1 MRKLLQG
8 IVEFQN
14 KLQLSQRETFAKLAL
29 EQKPDS
35 FFVACSDSRV
45 VPNLFASTNPGD
57 LFVLRNVGNLVPAC
71 LADNPEEPRG
81 SAAAALE
88 YSVKH
93 LGVKDVIICGH
104 SECGAMGALLEGLQ
118 GGEPHLQ
125 DWLRHG
131 QQTLERFAQV
141 PLDPALSRI
150 NQISQLNVLVQMEH
164 VASYPF
170 VRERIERGDLMIHG
184 WWFDIGNAQVLAYE
198 PEDGRFVVVE
208 AGEAE
213 RILQRLEGRR
223 GNGGEASKA

>member
-8 IVEFQN
+8 IVEFRKN
-14 KLQLSQRETFAKLAL
+14 LQAAQREVFAKLAL

-71 LADNPEEPRG
+71 VADRPEEPRG

-88 YSVKH
+88 FSVKN
-93 LGVKDVIICGH
+93 LGVKDVVICGH
-104 SECGAMGALLEGLQ
+104 SECGAMRALLEGLP

-131 QQTLERFAQV
+131 EPTLKKFSQA
-141 PLDPALSRI
+141 PNDSALSPVNRL
-150 NQISQLNVLVQMEH
+150 SQLNVLVQMEH

-170 VRERIERGDLMIHG
+170 VKERLAAGELMIHG
-184 WWFDIGNAQVLAYE
+184 WWFDIARAEVLAYE
-198 PEDGRFVVVE
+198 PEERRFVVVE
-208 AGEAE
+208 EGEAE
-213 RILQRLEGRR
+213 RILARMEGRR
-223 GNGGEASKA
+223 GGNS